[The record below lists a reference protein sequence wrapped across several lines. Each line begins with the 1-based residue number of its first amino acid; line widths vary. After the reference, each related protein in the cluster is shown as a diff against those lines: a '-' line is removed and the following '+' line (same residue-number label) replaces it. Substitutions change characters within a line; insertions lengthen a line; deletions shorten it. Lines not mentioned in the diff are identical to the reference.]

1 MARYQCPSTPFSTPL
16 SGSARQAEA
25 RIRNLF
31 QGPKRRPPVWLMA
44 LTLLLI
50 FSCGGLVTCR
60 TAASPPPEEGAPVF
74 SLTTPGKESVPFSD
88 LLGFS
93 GTAIHTVREDLSDWY
108 EYQIRLPDGTSFSLA
123 DTSGLM
129 YHLDLDGD
137 GHPDL
142 LAHDPDGGWLLVW
155 RRWPDGSVRSQD
167 LRQAAAELLGLE
179 GTPWELVALTFHPQD
194 EMVSIRSAA
203 DPSQILLTLPL
214 SQLLEAACGGN
225 ILLASSGQQGED
237 LIPLSDTLP
246 FGTYAVFREGLDLDG
261 TGGTDDSVTVFSY
274 DDDSASGPLTVVE
287 AALGTGEVLTWE
299 LPSTGHPRLLP
310 ASFTPS
316 GLQSVVLVLEDRY
329 SNYGAASC
337 FVLAVEEGALTEQV
351 RLGTWEDNADDLA
364 PDCPVI
370 WSAYLHT
377 RPDGLQVL
385 RVPILYDKWHQPE
398 WATLSW
404 TQAGWDLTRD
414 GYLTDTETVTVG
426 PGRTL
431 TLALRCPIPAPDDSS
446 QLRYDQIQVLD
457 GGTLLQT
464 ITPDSFTPDSR
475 AAFQGFVA
483 FSPLLDYVDVRDI
496 DFDGSED
503 FGVLCDTTHNE
514 AHCWFVWDEA
524 SGSFRYLTTLGG
536 RLEVLPE
543 TGQLVEG
550 WWTDGPEPVYHAL
563 AYNSR
568 GELVLVPS
576 QSDGLF

>member
-1 MARYQCPSTPFSTPL
+1 MTRPCPYTPLSTPL

-316 GLQSVVLVLEDRY
+316 GLQSVVLVLEGRY

-543 TGQLVEG
+543 TEQLVEG

>member
-1 MARYQCPSTPFSTPL
+1 MTRPCPYTPLSTPL

-179 GTPWELVALTFHPQD
+179 GTPWELVALTFHPQN

-543 TGQLVEG
+543 TEQLVEG

>member
-1 MARYQCPSTPFSTPL
+1 MTRPCPYTPLSTPL

-74 SLTTPGKESVPFSD
+74 SLTTPGEESVPFSD

-155 RRWPDGSVRSQD
+155 RRWPDGSVRSQN

-550 WWTDGPEPVYHAL
+550 WWTHGPEPVYHAL

>member
-1 MARYQCPSTPFSTPL
+1 MTRPCPYTPLSTPL

-74 SLTTPGKESVPFSD
+74 SLTTPGEESVPFSD

-155 RRWPDGSVRSQD
+155 RRWPDGSVRSQN

-550 WWTDGPEPVYHAL
+550 WWPDGPEPVYHAL
-563 AYNSR
+563 SYNSR

>member
-1 MARYQCPSTPFSTPL
+1 MTRPCPYTPLSTPL
-16 SGSARQAEA
+16 TGSARQAEA

-74 SLTTPGKESVPFSD
+74 SLTTPGEESVPFSD

-155 RRWPDGSVRSQD
+155 RRWPDGSVRSQN

-351 RLGTWEDNADDLA
+351 RLGTCEDNADDLA

-514 AHCWFVWDEA
+514 AHGWFVWDEA

>member
-1 MARYQCPSTPFSTPL
+1 MTRPCPYTPLSTPL

-74 SLTTPGKESVPFSD
+74 SLTTPGEESVPFSD

-155 RRWPDGSVRSQD
+155 RRWPDGSVRSQN

-246 FGTYAVFREGLDLDG
+246 FGTYAVFWEGLDLDG

-351 RLGTWEDNADDLA
+351 RLGTCEDNADDLA

>member
-1 MARYQCPSTPFSTPL
+1 MTRPCPYTPLSTPL

-31 QGPKRRPPVWLMA
+31 QGPNRRPPVWLMA

-74 SLTTPGKESVPFSD
+74 SLTTPGEESVPFSD

-155 RRWPDGSVRSQD
+155 RRWPDGSVRSQN

-246 FGTYAVFREGLDLDG
+246 FGTYAVFWEGLDLDG

-316 GLQSVVLVLEDRY
+316 GLLSVDLVLEDRY

-464 ITPDSFTPDSR
+464 ITPDSFTPNSR

>member
-1 MARYQCPSTPFSTPL
+1 MARSQCPSTPFSTPL

-25 RIRNLF
+25 RIRTLF

-74 SLTTPGKESVPFSD
+74 SLTTPGEESVPFSD

-155 RRWPDGSVRSQD
+155 RRWPDGSVRSQN

-246 FGTYAVFREGLDLDG
+246 FGTYAVFWEGLDLDG

>member
-1 MARYQCPSTPFSTPL
+1 MTRPCPYTPLSTPL

-60 TAASPPPEEGAPVF
+60 TAASPPPEEGAPVV

-550 WWTDGPEPVYHAL
+550 WWTHGPEPVYHAL

>member
-1 MARYQCPSTPFSTPL
+1 MTRPCPYTPLSTPL

-74 SLTTPGKESVPFSD
+74 SLTTPGEESVTFSD

-155 RRWPDGSVRSQD
+155 RRWPDGSVRSQN

-246 FGTYAVFREGLDLDG
+246 FGTYAVFWEGLDLDG

-543 TGQLVEG
+543 TEQLVEG

>member
-1 MARYQCPSTPFSTPL
+1 MTRPCPYTPLSTPL

-74 SLTTPGKESVPFSD
+74 SLTTPGEESVPFSD

-155 RRWPDGSVRSQD
+155 RRWPDGSVRSQN

-246 FGTYAVFREGLDLDG
+246 FGTYAVFWEGLDLDG

-329 SNYGAASC
+329 SNYGAATC

>member
-1 MARYQCPSTPFSTPL
+1 MTRPCPYTPLSTPL

-237 LIPLSDTLP
+237 LIHLSDTLP

-550 WWTDGPEPVYHAL
+550 WWTHGPEPVYHAL

>member
-1 MARYQCPSTPFSTPL
+1 MTRPCPYTPLSTPL

-74 SLTTPGKESVPFSD
+74 SLTTPGEESVPFSD

-155 RRWPDGSVRSQD
+155 RRWPDGSVRSQN

-246 FGTYAVFREGLDLDG
+246 FGTYAVFWEGLDLDG

-337 FVLAVEEGALTEQV
+337 FVLAVEEWALTEQV

>member
-1 MARYQCPSTPFSTPL
+1 MTRPCPYTPLSTPL

-74 SLTTPGKESVPFSD
+74 SLTTPGEESVPFSD

-155 RRWPDGSVRSQD
+155 RRWPDGSVRSQN

-203 DPSQILLTLPL
+203 DPSQILLTPPL

-246 FGTYAVFREGLDLDG
+246 FGTYAVFWEGLDLDG

>member
-1 MARYQCPSTPFSTPL
+1 MTRPCPYTPLSTPL

-50 FSCGGLVTCR
+50 FACGGLVTCR

-74 SLTTPGKESVPFSD
+74 SLTTPGEESVPFSD

-155 RRWPDGSVRSQD
+155 RRWPDGSVRSQN

-246 FGTYAVFREGLDLDG
+246 FGTYAVFWEGLDLDG

>member
-1 MARYQCPSTPFSTPL
+1 MTRPCPYTPLSTPL

-74 SLTTPGKESVPFSD
+74 SLTTPGEESVPFSD

-155 RRWPDGSVRSQD
+155 RRWPDGSVRSQN

-246 FGTYAVFREGLDLDG
+246 FGTYAVFWEGLDLDG

-543 TGQLVEG
+543 TGQLVKG

>member
-1 MARYQCPSTPFSTPL
+1 MTRPCPYTPLSTPL
-16 SGSARQAEA
+16 SGSARQAEG

-74 SLTTPGKESVPFSD
+74 SLTTPGEESVPFSD

-155 RRWPDGSVRSQD
+155 RRWPDGSVRSQN

-246 FGTYAVFREGLDLDG
+246 FGTYAVFWEGLDLDG

>member
-1 MARYQCPSTPFSTPL
+1 MTRPCPYTPLSTPL

-74 SLTTPGKESVPFSD
+74 SLTTPGEESVPFSD

-543 TGQLVEG
+543 TEQLVEG

>member
-1 MARYQCPSTPFSTPL
+1 MTRPCPYTPLSTPL

-155 RRWPDGSVRSQD
+155 RRWPDGSVRSQN

-351 RLGTWEDNADDLA
+351 RLGTCEDNADDLA

-524 SGSFRYLTTLGG
+524 SGSFRYLTPLGG

>member
-1 MARYQCPSTPFSTPL
+1 MTRPCPYTPLSTPL

-74 SLTTPGKESVPFSD
+74 SLTTPGEESVPFSD

>member
-1 MARYQCPSTPFSTPL
+1 MTRPCPYTPLSTPL

-74 SLTTPGKESVPFSD
+74 SLTTPGEESVPFSD

-155 RRWPDGSVRSQD
+155 RRWPDGSVRSQN

-246 FGTYAVFREGLDLDG
+246 FGTYAVFWEGLDLDG

-464 ITPDSFTPDSR
+464 ITPDSVTPDSR

>member
-1 MARYQCPSTPFSTPL
+1 MTRPCPYTPLSTPL

-74 SLTTPGKESVPFSD
+74 SLTTPGEESVPFSD

-155 RRWPDGSVRSQD
+155 RRWPDGSVRSQN
-167 LRQAAAELLGLE
+167 LRQAVAELLGLE

-246 FGTYAVFREGLDLDG
+246 FGTYAVFWEGLDLDG

>member
-1 MARYQCPSTPFSTPL
+1 MTRPCPYTPLSTPL

-377 RPDGLQVL
+377 RPHALQVL

>member
-1 MARYQCPSTPFSTPL
+1 MTRPCPYTPLSTPL

-524 SGSFRYLTTLGG
+524 SGSFRSLTTLGG

-550 WWTDGPEPVYHAL
+550 WWTHGPEPVYHAL

>member
-1 MARYQCPSTPFSTPL
+1 MTRPCPYTPLSPPL

-74 SLTTPGKESVPFSD
+74 SLTTPGEESVPFSD

-155 RRWPDGSVRSQD
+155 RRWPDGSVRSQN

-246 FGTYAVFREGLDLDG
+246 FGTYAVFWEGLDLDG

>member
-1 MARYQCPSTPFSTPL
+1 MTRPCPYTPLSTPL

-74 SLTTPGKESVPFSD
+74 SLTTPGEESVPFSD

-108 EYQIRLPDGTSFSLA
+108 EYQIRLPDGISFSLA

-155 RRWPDGSVRSQD
+155 RRWPDGSVRSQN

-246 FGTYAVFREGLDLDG
+246 FGTYAVFWEGLDLDG

>member
-1 MARYQCPSTPFSTPL
+1 MTRPCPYTPLSTPL

-60 TAASPPPEEGAPVF
+60 TAASPPPEEGAPVV
-74 SLTTPGKESVPFSD
+74 SLTTPGEESVPFSD

-179 GTPWELVALTFHPQD
+179 GTPWELVALTFHPQN

-246 FGTYAVFREGLDLDG
+246 FGTYAVFWEGLDLDG

>member
-1 MARYQCPSTPFSTPL
+1 MTRPCPYTPLSTPL

-74 SLTTPGKESVPFSD
+74 SLTTPGEESVPFSD

-155 RRWPDGSVRSQD
+155 RRWPDGSVRSQN

-351 RLGTWEDNADDLA
+351 RLGTGADNADDLA

-543 TGQLVEG
+543 TEQLVEG
-550 WWTDGPEPVYHAL
+550 WWTHGPEPVYHAL

>member
-1 MARYQCPSTPFSTPL
+1 MTRPCPYTPLSTPL

-155 RRWPDGSVRSQD
+155 RRWPDGSVRSQN

-385 RVPILYDKWHQPE
+385 RVPILDDKWHQPE

-543 TGQLVEG
+543 TEQLVEG
-550 WWTDGPEPVYHAL
+550 WWTHGPEPVYHAL

>member
-1 MARYQCPSTPFSTPL
+1 MTRPCPYTPLSTPL

-179 GTPWELVALTFHPQD
+179 GTPWELVALTFHPQN

-543 TGQLVEG
+543 TEQLVEG
-550 WWTDGPEPVYHAL
+550 WWTHGPEPVYHAL

>member
-1 MARYQCPSTPFSTPL
+1 MTRPCPYTPLSTPL

-31 QGPKRRPPVWLMA
+31 QGQKRRPPVWLMA

-108 EYQIRLPDGTSFSLA
+108 EYQIRLPDGISFSLA

>member
-1 MARYQCPSTPFSTPL
+1 MTRPCPYTPLSTPL
-16 SGSARQAEA
+16 SGSARQVEA

-74 SLTTPGKESVPFSD
+74 SLTTPGEESVPFSD

-155 RRWPDGSVRSQD
+155 RRWPDGSVRSQN

-246 FGTYAVFREGLDLDG
+246 FGTYAVFWEGLDLDG

>member
-1 MARYQCPSTPFSTPL
+1 MKQPPPSTPFSTPL

>member
-1 MARYQCPSTPFSTPL
+1 MTRPCPYTPLSTPL

-155 RRWPDGSVRSQD
+155 RRWPDGSVRSQN

-246 FGTYAVFREGLDLDG
+246 FGTYAVFWEGLDLDG

-287 AALGTGEVLTWE
+287 AALGTGEVLTLE

>member
-1 MARYQCPSTPFSTPL
+1 MTRPCPYTPLSTPL
-16 SGSARQAEA
+16 SGSPRQAEA

-74 SLTTPGKESVPFSD
+74 SLTTPGEESVPFSD

-155 RRWPDGSVRSQD
+155 RRWPDGSVRSQN

-246 FGTYAVFREGLDLDG
+246 FGTYAVFWEGLDLDG

>member
-1 MARYQCPSTPFSTPL
+1 MTRPCPYTPLSTPL

-31 QGPKRRPPVWLMA
+31 QGQKRRPPVWLMA

-74 SLTTPGKESVPFSD
+74 SLTTPGEESVPFSD

-568 GELVLVPS
+568 GKLVLVPS

>member
-1 MARYQCPSTPFSTPL
+1 MTRPCPYTPLSTPL
-16 SGSARQAEA
+16 SGSAPQAEA
-25 RIRNLF
+25 RIRNQF
-31 QGPKRRPPVWLMA
+31 HGPKRRPPGWRLA

-550 WWTDGPEPVYHAL
+550 WWTHGPEPVYHAL